1 LRAVVVKRN
10 IQEPEFRRARVML
23 LGFLG
28 VLMLG
33 AVLAVVLGAAL
44 GFG

>member
-1 LRAVVVKRN
+1 M

-23 LGFLG
+23 LAFLG
-28 VLMLG
+28 VLVLVAVLATVLG
-33 AVLAVVLGAAL
+33 AVL